1 MSIID
6 TEILLKMQSKLA
18 IIGLGGVGGY
28 YGGLLSR
35 YSEQH
40 PEELKVYFM
49 ARGAHLDRIKENGL
63 KVITET
69 GSFVTKPALATSQ
82 ASEIGEVDF
91 LIIASKSY
99 DLDEVA
105 EQVRPL
111 VGSHTILLPLLN
123 GIDNVSRLRKHFP
136 DNEVWYGCAYIIAR
150 LKEPGVIESLGKV
163 HYLHFG
169 HEKRSS
175 SELKFVE
182 ELMVRAGIEATL
194 KEEAI
199 RAIWRKFFYI
209 STTAALTTYLNTG
222 FRDLVWNDDY
232 KPLYSQLMHEL
243 YAVSQAEQI
252 GLPETIIDDMMR
264 YGGSLP
270 EGTTSSMNSDY
281 LAGRRIELET
291 LVGVVVRLAQ
301 QHRVEV
307 PLYLKIHRN
316 LTVND

>member
-1 MSIID
+1 
-6 TEILLKMQSKLA
+6 MQNKLA

-40 PEELKVYFM
+40 PEQLEVNFI
-49 ARGAHLDRIKENGL
+49 ARGAHLEKIKEKGL
-63 KVITET
+63 TVITET
-69 GSFVTKPALATSQ
+69 GTFVTHPTQATDTP
-82 ASEIGEVDF
+82 SEIGEVDY
-91 LIIASKSY
+91 LILASKSY

-111 VGSHTILLPLLN
+111 VGAHTILLPLLN
-123 GIDNVSRLRKHFP
+123 GIDNVSRLRVHFP
-136 DNEVWYGCAYIIAR
+136 ENEVWYGCAYIIAR
-150 LKEPGVIESLGKV
+150 LNEPGVIESSGNV

-169 HEKRSS
+169 HEKRTSPALYYM
-175 SELKFVE
+175 ENLLKD
-182 ELMVRAGIEATL
+182 AGIEATL
-194 KEEAI
+194 KEDAI

-222 FRDLVWNDDY
+222 FRDLVWNEEY
-232 KPLYSQLMHEL
+232 KILYIQLMQEL

-252 GLPETIIDDMMR
+252 GLPETIIEDMMR

-301 QHRVEV
+301 QHGVEV
-307 PLYLKIHRN
+307 PLYSKIHDY
-316 LTVND
+316 LTVSG